1 MGMCRLHH
9 EKPPLTFQLSFPHWK
24 HEHLWKTTVKASKRI
39 IQRRGGEDYMAGV
52 AEGAL
57 FSTPKTTG
65 FMGALTCAAVHHCVR
80 LCIAGCFLFACSL
93 FTGKKSKV
101 TEAQWSVCKCDS
113 HLPLWH
119 SGWKP
124 CIQIVTTYF
133 KITDVILLNER
144 CNKKPSIG
152 RSPFVKW
159 LCVFRSVTALQQSWE
174 TMQRYW

>member
-1 MGMCRLHH
+1 MKSHH
-9 EKPPLTFQLSFPHWK
+9 LPSSFPFLTGNTSICEKPLLKPAKGLF
-24 HEHLWKTTVKASKRI
+24 
-39 IQRRGGEDYMAGV
+39 RGGVVRIVWRGLLKEHF
-52 AEGAL
+52 

-152 RSPFVKW
+152 RSPFAKW